1 MVAPVVPAPQR
12 LVVVL
17 LTNCQF
23 SPIATACTVA
33 RARVTPL
40 YRQDVKFADA
50 PFVSRDASDFAH
62 SYGILMF
69 QKRPLALLSATGAM
83 LVVSGLAVA
92 TVTGSAAQS
101 AAFPV
106 LSYDVETL
114 TPADAAQPVVAAA
127 AVATPAVSATVIE
140 QAPIAAAALPTV
152 PKAEKI
158 DAAALDCMAKVVH
171 HEARNQPREGQVAVA
186 QTLLNRIKVGI
197 FGGTVCEVA
206 NQHGQFFNTSNYQPN
221 RDSDTWTSAVDVSRA
236 VLRGDEDAD
245 EVAPGAV
252 YFRAAYRPANSFF
265 RTRQRVGAIGDH
277 IFYR

>member
-1 MVAPVVPAPQR
+1 
-12 LVVVL
+12 
-17 LTNCQF
+17 
-23 SPIATACTVA
+23 
-33 RARVTPL
+33 
-40 YRQDVKFADA
+40 
-50 PFVSRDASDFAH
+50 
-62 SYGILMF
+62 MF

-106 LSYDVETL
+106 LSYDVGTL
-114 TPADAAQPVVAAA
+114 TPDAAQP
-127 AVATPAVSATVIE
+127 AVAVQAVALPTASVIE
-140 QAPIAAAALPTV
+140 QAPIVAAAEPVAPV
-152 PKAEKI
+152 AEKI

-206 NQHGQFFNTSNYQPN
+206 NQHGQFFNTNNYQPN